1 MGSSTSSLWVS
12 ILKSG
17 IIVGVLDALAAI
29 IHAHFFN
36 GSTPDAVFR
45 YVATGLFG
53 RPALSGGL
61 PTAFAGLALHF
72 TVATSWTALFYLLYP
87 RIKFLSSSILLSGM
101 MYGLCIWLM
110 MNFVVIPLSLVPSGP
125 LRIRAATFVMIG
137 IHLFVIGVPIS
148 WLTSRYFKGT

>member
-1 MGSSTSSLWVS
+1 MGSSTSSLWIS

-17 IIVGVLDALAAI
+17 IIVGVLDAVAAI

-72 TVATSWTALFYLLYP
+72 TVAISWTALFYVLYP
-87 RIKFLSSSILLSGM
+87 KLKFLSSSMILSGM
-101 MYGLCIWLM
+101 MYGLFIWMM
-110 MNFVVIPLSLVPSGP
+110 MNFIVVPLSSVPAGP
-125 LRIRAATFVMIG
+125 FRIRAATFVMIG

-148 WLTSRYFKGT
+148 WLTSRFFKGS